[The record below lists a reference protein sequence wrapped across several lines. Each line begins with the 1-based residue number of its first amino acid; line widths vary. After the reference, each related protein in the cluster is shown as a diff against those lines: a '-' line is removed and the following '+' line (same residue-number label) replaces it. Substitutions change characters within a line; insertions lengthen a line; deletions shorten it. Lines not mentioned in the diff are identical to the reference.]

1 MIFSVDFDMPKKYI
15 NKERCRIIAV
25 ATSKYAFSFFL
36 ECEGVLVMILNK
48 ERKWEKIK
56 NNKIKESK

>member
-1 MIFSVDFDMPKKYI
+1 MIFSVDFDIPKKYI
-15 NKERCRIIAV
+15 NKESRVIAV

-36 ECEGVLVMILNK
+36 LCEGVLVMILNK